1 VNLVAGKWAGH
12 DGAMQP
18 LMDLFMSTV
27 EIAAGGS
34 VSFPGVANRNVFLY
48 VVRGSIKI
56 AGEQAPHY
64 HLIELNEDGDSV
76 DIEAETDTVLLFGH
90 GEPIGAPVVSYGPFV
105 MNTREE
111 IMQAI
116 RDYEAGKFNAIPT
129 GRVA

>member
-1 VNLVAGKWAGH
+1 
-12 DGAMQP
+12 
-18 LMDLFMSTV
+18 
-27 EIAAGGS
+27 
-34 VSFPGVANRNVFLY
+34 VFLY

-76 DIEAETDTVLLFGH
+76 DIEAESDAVLLFGH
-90 GEPIGAPVVSYGPFV
+90 GEPIGAPVVAYGPFV

-111 IMQAI
+111 ITQAI
-116 RDYEAGKFNAIPT
+116 RDYEAGKFNAIPA